1 MDKKEIFLKNDF
13 NIIKEGSAY
22 YYVHTEDNNSVPS
35 KSMKV
40 FYNKKMEI
48 NRDVTC
54 LAVNAY
60 RNLFNQKKLV
70 IIDCMAASGISS
82 IRMIKECNNIKRIF
96 INDINP
102 AAIDLIRKNIKLN
115 DIKGKSPELVISQKD
130 ANLLFSEI
138 AQNICPH
145 LKNSTE
151 RPNIISIDPFGTPNL
166 YVDSAFKAI
175 QRKSGLICITATD
188 TAVLFG
194 VRPKACVRK
203 YMSKPL
209 RIEYCKE
216 IGARILIYF
225 VSRIANINKL
235 GIIPLLTFYSNH
247 FIRIFA
253 LTMKNQ
259 KKISNYINN
268 YGYIL
273 HCNNCGYRSTYQTD
287 IIMIQ
292 CKCPVCGD
300 NGKLN
305 YAGPLWVGE
314 IHDFNFLKEIL
325 NLNNE
330 SNYSN
335 YKKLEK
341 ILSFALNEIEMPI
354 SYYNIHK
361 LCQKLKLQQV
371 PNMQEILDLITKQ
384 GYKASRTHFDFTSIK
399 TDMNLELLKNKL
411 LEKYK

>member
-1 MDKKEIFLKNDF
+1 MDKKEIFLTNDF
-13 NIIKEGSAY
+13 NIIKEGSADF
-22 YYVHTEDNNSVPS
+22 YVHSADINSIPS

-54 LAVNAY
+54 LAINAY
-60 RNLFNQKKLV
+60 RNLFNQKNLV
-70 IIDCMAASGISS
+70 IVDCMAASGMSS

-96 INDINP
+96 INDMNP
-102 AAIDLIRKNIKLN
+102 VAIDLIRKNIKLN
-115 DIKGKSPELVISQKD
+115 NINSKSPEILISQKD

-138 AQNICPH
+138 AQNTCSH
-145 LKNSTE
+145 LKNSQE

-175 QRKSGLICITATD
+175 QRKSGLMCITATD

-194 VRPKACVRK
+194 VRPQACVRK
-203 YMSKPL
+203 YMSNPL

-225 VSRIANINKL
+225 VSRIANINNL
-235 GIIPLLTFYSNH
+235 GIMPLLTFYSSH

-268 YGYIL
+268 YGYII
-273 HCNNCGYRSTYQTD
+273 HCNNCGYRSTYQTN
-287 IIMIQ
+287 IILIQ
-292 CKCPVCGD
+292 HECPLCGD

-330 SNYSN
+330 SIYSN
-335 YKKLEK
+335 HKKLEK
-341 ILSFALNEIEMPI
+341 ILSFALNEIKMPV

-361 LCQKLKLQQV
+361 LCKKLKLQQV
-371 PNMQEILDLITKQ
+371 PNMQEILNLITKQ

-399 TDMNLELLKNKL
+399 TDMNMDLLKNQL